1 MMKKTN
7 QKEPKKI
14 MSHEKIYQIMQWMP
28 VAVAGLFF
36 LKNVIGGDK
45 GAMVAIGVILAAFI
59 GIVVFVRVRKVSL
72 YAKEFTLALT
82 LPVLVASISL
92 YSGASYSDD
101 FSLFLAVIALTG
113 VYLEPKFTQMQIV
126 EIDLLLVIMYLVHP
140 EKAGGLSQYIL
151 CVVVFTLAACLNYI
165 LIKRGQGFIR
175 MSEER
180 AEESEKLLSSIR
192 SMGADLQQDF
202 AASSEKIEVSTEG
215 LQAGSV
221 TITKGVEE
229 VSESCTVVK
238 EKIAETGEQ
247 IDRLNDE
254 VGRFESA
261 LNANQCN
268 VEAMSAQMETVSET
282 LSQSGEVFRSMEA
295 QMNEIAGIAKQ
306 ISDISFKLT
315 ILSLNASVE
324 AGRAGEAGAGF
335 EVLATEMR
343 ALSETSTLF
352 SGKVSESV
360 RQLLVRVEQTSE
372 QFAGSETAL
381 KESQQTMSELVA
393 GFEQLNKQFDV
404 LYDNIECQ
412 NDNVNQVGNIFEN
425 LNYRV
430 AGMYSSSQ
438 ANQTA
443 VDNIVDAMAEY
454 KSNIGR
460 IVENTQSI

>member
-1 MMKKTN
+1 MKKAN

-36 LKNVIGGDK
+36 LKNVISGDK
-45 GAMVAIGVILAAFI
+45 GAMLAIGVILAVFI
-59 GIVVFVRVRKVSL
+59 GIIVFVRVRNVSL
-72 YAKEFTLALT
+72 YVREFTLALA

-113 VYLEPKFTQMQIV
+113 VYLEPVFTKVQIV
-126 EIDLLLVIMYLVHP
+126 ECDLLLVLMYLVHP

-151 CVVVFTLAACLNYI
+151 CVVVFTLAACLNYV

-180 AEESEKLLSSIR
+180 AEESEKLLASIR
-192 SMGADLQQDF
+192 SMGAELQHDF
-202 AASSEKIEVSTEG
+202 ADSSEKIEVSTEG
-215 LQAGSV
+215 LQEGYIA
-221 TITKGVEE
+221 IAKGVEE
-229 VSESCTVVK
+229 VSASCDVVQD
-238 EKIAETGEQ
+238 KIAETGEQ
-247 IDRLNDE
+247 IERLNDE
-254 VGRFESA
+254 VGRFESV
-261 LNANQCN
+261 LHENRCN
-268 VEAMSAQMETVSET
+268 VETMSSQMQEVNDTII
-282 LSQSGEVFRSMEA
+282 QSGEVFRAMET

-324 AGRAGEAGAGF
+324 AGRAGESGAGF

-343 ALSETSTLF
+343 ALSETSTVF

-360 RQLLVRVEQTSE
+360 KQLLTKVGQTSE
-372 QFAGSETAL
+372 QFAGSEQAL
-381 KESQQTMSELVA
+381 AESRRTMEELVA
-393 GFEQLNKQFDV
+393 GFEQLSEKFED
-404 LYDNIECQ
+404 LYTNIESQ
-412 NDNVNQVGNIFEN
+412 NDNVNQVGHIFTN
-425 LNYRV
+425 LNCRV
-430 AGMYSSSQ
+430 AGMSERVQ
-438 ANQTA
+438 DNQKA
-443 VDNIVDAMAEY
+443 VDNIVGAMAEY
-454 KSNIGR
+454 KDSVGR

>member
-1 MMKKTN
+1 MMKGKE

-36 LKNVIGGDK
+36 LKNVIGGDV
-45 GAMVAIGVILAAFI
+45 GAMIAIGVILAVFI
-59 GIVVFVRVRKVSL
+59 GIVIFVRVRKVSL
-72 YAKEFTLALT
+72 YAKEFTLALA

-113 VYLEPKFTQMQIV
+113 VYLEPKFTRAQIV
-126 EIDLLLVIMYLVHP
+126 ETDLLLVLMYLVHP
-140 EKAGGLSQYIL
+140 EKAGDLSQYIL
-151 CVVVFTLAACLNYI
+151 CVVVFTLAACLDYI

-180 AEESEKLLSSIR
+180 AEESERLLASIR
-192 SMGADLQQDF
+192 SMGAELQHDF

-215 LQAGSV
+215 LKTGSA
-221 TITKGVEE
+221 TISQGVKE
-229 VSESCTVVK
+229 VSESCNEVR
-238 EKIAETGEQ
+238 EKIEETGEQ
-247 IDRLNDE
+247 IERLNDE
-254 VGRFESA
+254 VGRFETV
-261 LNANQCN
+261 LHENRCN
-268 VEAMSAQMETVSET
+268 VDAMSTQMSSVSET
-282 LSQSGEVFRSMEA
+282 ISQSGEVFRAMEA

-343 ALSETSTLF
+343 ALSETSNLF
-352 SGKVSESV
+352 SGKVSESLKQV
-360 RQLLVRVEQTSE
+360 LAKVEQTSE

-381 KESQQTMSELVA
+381 AGSKQTMSELVA
-393 GFEQLNKQFDV
+393 GFEQLNQRFGA
-404 LYDNIECQ
+404 LYENIECQ
-412 NDNVNQVGNIFEN
+412 NDNVNRVGDIFEHLN
-425 LNYRV
+425 LSV
-430 AGMYSSSQ
+430 AGMYESTRT
-438 ANQTA
+438 NQVA
-443 VDNIVDAMAEY
+443 VDNIVDAMTEY
-454 KSNIGR
+454 KDNIGR